1 MYQNQPTAAL
11 RLLPFVIVDSVT
23 FDPYVGNITSADMR
37 IRKVGGSWTQPTNN
51 PAKIDSQEGAW
62 ELQLEQ
68 AEVDTAGFLAYRVIK
83 GGVKT
88 LIDFEPIIPSIET
101 EVWDAIVANH
111 QVANSFGEQ
120 CGRPIA
126 AVVADVGNTSSTF
139 KTNLTDLGANFW
151 KDAWVCFLSGALKNQ
166 VHKVLTYD
174 AATKFLTVVNPFTAA
189 PAGTD
194 RFVLVNK

>member
-1 MYQNQPTAAL
+1 MYQNQPVAAL

-23 FDPYVGNITSADMR
+23 FDPYVGSIVKADMR
-37 IRKVGGSWTQPTNN
+37 IRKVGGAWTQPTND

-88 LIDFEPIIPSIET
+88 LIDYEPIIPSIES
-101 EVWDAIVANH
+101 EVWDSLVANH

-126 AVVADVGNTSSTF
+126 AVVADVGNTASTF
-139 KTNLTDLGANFW
+139 KTNLTQVNANYW
-151 KDAWVCFLSGALKNQ
+151 KDCWVCFLSGALQNQ
-166 VHKVLTYD
+166 VHKVLSFD
-174 AATKFLTVVNPFTAA
+174 AGTKFLTVVNPFTAA